1 MGPDPQF
8 LKHFKIGYACVYLG
22 HEYKFSVLPNL
33 SDYVTYSTHFNIQ
46 SERSIPQFWN
56 IVGKY

>member
-1 MGPDPQF
+1 MVIKTV

-22 HEYKFSVLPNL
+22 HEYKFSVLSNL
-33 SDYVTYSTHFNIQ
+33 SDYMYVTYSTRFNIQ

-56 IVGKY
+56 FVGK